1 MSNSKELI
9 NVYFD
14 YTCPWVRQAG
24 YWLIHLEESDLVEIT
39 WKPYLLEQQNSDNNE
54 DWFAWEQDLS
64 TKTPRG
70 PRARFGTSSFSLDEK
85 QNYVKIVTSPPPER
99 T

>member
-14 YTCPWVRQAG
+14 YTCPWGRQAG

-39 WKPYLLEQQNSDNNE
+39 WKPYLLEQQNSDNDE
-54 DWFAWEQDLS
+54 GWFARDPQWKRPGRELGFTEFDEMA
-64 TKTPRG
+64 K
-70 PRARFGTSSFSLDEK
+70 SLPLFE
-85 QNYVKIVTSPPPER
+85 
-99 T
+99 